1 MERICKGLVQSHH
14 SPSTLRRCVRNVK
27 YLTSL
32 LVSEVLKRSTSINDA
47 LNVLKNGTV
56 LHKVRDK
63 SLRGLRVYRRVY
75 KLNIVDLNITYGP
88 DKSEGGA
95 NPNCASPS
103 GKDKNTI
110 DISELCEVRLNHG
123 TDVFN
128 AAVKKST
135 GSTNISDGANVRG
148 LEIPRRLCFSLVF
161 KDNVKPPLD
170 LVAEDSNTRDLWV
183 SALSHLI
190 KTIRDLG
197 EQKDYELFLKKA
209 FQKADK
215 NGNKKLSFKEIKELM
230 DSLNV
235 KVDKGFLEGMF
246 QAANTRKA
254 VGKKEEEAL
263 DEEEFVTFYY
273 SMLER
278 PELDGVFQK
287 YSKDSPDGRL
297 RPEDLAEFQMREQ
310 KVELAVEE
318 CEKIIKVF
326 EPVKGRETLSKE
338 GM

>member
-1 MERICKGLVQSHH
+1 M
-14 SPSTLRRCVRNVK
+14 
-27 YLTSL
+27 
-32 LVSEVLKRSTSINDA
+32 LKRSTSINDA

-75 KLNIVDLNITYGP
+75 KLNIVDLCITYGP
-88 DKSEGGA
+88 DKADGGA
-95 NPNCASPS
+95 NPNCASPG
-103 GKDKNTI
+103 GKNVI
-110 DISELCEVRLNHG
+110 DISELCEVRPNHG

-135 GSTNISDGANVRG
+135 GSTNSSDGAMVRG

-161 KDNVKPPLD
+161 KDNVKPSLD
-170 LVAEDSNTRDLWV
+170 LVAEDSNTRDHWV

-235 KVDKGFLEGMF
+235 KVDKAFLEGMF
-246 QAANTRKA
+246 DAANTRKA
-254 VGKKEEEAL
+254 VGRKEEEAL

-278 PELDGVFQK
+278 PELDEVFQE

-297 RPEDLAEFQMREQ
+297 RPEDLAAFQMREQ
-310 KVELAVEE
+310 KVELALEE

-326 EPVKGRETLSKE
+326 EPVKGRDTLSKE
-338 GM
+338 GTVVELS

>member
-1 MERICKGLVQSHH
+1 M
-14 SPSTLRRCVRNVK
+14 
-27 YLTSL
+27 
-32 LVSEVLKRSTSINDA
+32 LKRSASINDA

-63 SLRGLRVYRRVY
+63 SLRGLRVYRRIY

-88 DKSEGGA
+88 DKTDGGGA

-103 GKDKNTI
+103 GAGKNVI
-110 DISELCEVRLNHG
+110 DISELCEVRPNHG

-135 GSTNISDGANVRG
+135 GSTNTSDGAKVRG

-170 LVAEDSNTRDLWV
+170 LVSEDSDTRDLWV

-197 EQKDYELFLKKA
+197 EQRDYELFLKKA

-215 NGNKKLSFKEIKELM
+215 NGNKKLSFKEIKELLE
-230 DSLNV
+230 SLNV
-235 KVDKGFLEGMF
+235 KVGKEELEGMF

-254 VGKKEEEAL
+254 VGQKEEEAL

-273 SMLER
+273 SMLDR

-338 GM
+338 GMYVVHIIIELNVLQLH